1 MLIGIRSCFG
11 AFVFAVGML
20 LPALAAAQQKLT
32 PLASDGWAPFF
43 GSAVGGYDGRL
54 AVAARW
60 GGKGGFVDFFERD
73 AAGVWQRAERV
84 ESPIRDADSYG
95 HAIAMGGGWL
105 AVAGRDLLRPW
116 DNFVDL
122 FQQTDGVWRFAQRV
136 AVPPQT
142 NQTYVRAMAVSAR
155 TLALSMDH
163 YDPDAN
169 IVRTHTVTFHYAGG
183 SWGYPLEPP
192 RPAGVDLIGL
202 ALVLDGESLFVT
214 APNVVLSY
222 VFSGGS
228 WSLASTLNG
237 PGGNQ
242 YGRALAHC
250 GERLYVGR
258 PYSGI
263 VYVYRGNA
271 QGWVEDGPPITT
283 PSGRAGTP
291 FGNALAC
298 EGDKLV
304 VLESTI
310 FAAHVVDMAAGRR
323 VITYTIADPAART
336 LDQHIGLAG
345 GTFVVSQSNQTP
357 LGAPPGTNIGAA
369 YVFDPDTDLV
379 FADGFD

>member
-1 MLIGIRSCFG
+1 MLSGIRSCFG
-11 AFVFAVGML
+11 ALVFAVGML
-20 LPALAAAQQKLT
+20 LPAVAVAQQKLT
-32 PLASDGWAPFF
+32 PLTSDGWAPFF

-60 GGKGGFVDFFERD
+60 GGKGGYVDFFARD
-73 AAGVWQRAERV
+73 AAGVWQRTQRV
-84 ESPIRDADSYG
+84 ESPIPDADSYG

-122 FQQTDGVWRFAQRV
+122 FQQTDGAWRFVQRV

-142 NQTYVRAMAVSAR
+142 NNTYVSKLAVSDR
-155 TLALSMDH
+155 TLALSMNH
-163 YDPDAN
+163 YDVEAN
-169 IVRTHTVTFHYAGG
+169 IVRMHTVTFHYAGG

-192 RPAGVDLIGL
+192 RPAGVDLIGV

-214 APNVVLSY
+214 APNAVLSY
-222 VFSGGS
+222 VYSGGN
-228 WSLASTLNG
+228 WSLASFMTV

-250 GERLYVGR
+250 GDRLYVGR
-258 PYSGI
+258 PYPGA
-263 VYVYRGNA
+263 VHVYRGNA
-271 QGWVEDGPPITT
+271 QGWVEDGAPIAA
-283 PSGRAGTP
+283 PSGGGGTA

-298 EGDKLV
+298 EGEKLV
-304 VLESTI
+304 VLESAL

-323 VITYTIADPAART
+323 ITTYTIADPAART
-336 LDQHIGLAG
+336 LDQHIGFAG
-345 GTFVVSQSNQTP
+345 GAFVVSQSNQ
-357 LGAPPGTNIGAA
+357 APPGSSPGTNIGAA
-369 YVFDPDTDLV
+369 YVFDPNNDLV